1 MVPNDP
7 CHAKSR
13 RYLQSEPSLRPMP
26 VAQQAGPKTT
36 LVNYRATASEAQQL
50 KQWAAEQDQ
59 TLSDLLRRGL
69 QLQGFQ
75 PQED

>member
-1 MVPNDP
+1 MVPANP
-7 CHAKSR
+7 CHGKNR
-13 RYLQSEPSLRPMP
+13 RYLYFEPSLRPMP

-36 LVNYRATASEAQQL
+36 LVNYRTTASEAQQL

-75 PQED
+75 PEAS

>member
-1 MVPNDP
+1 
-7 CHAKSR
+7 
-13 RYLQSEPSLRPMP
+13 MP
-26 VAQQAGPKTT
+26 ATQQAGPKTT
-36 LVNYRATASEAQQL
+36 LMNFRATASEAQQL

-75 PQED
+75 PEAS